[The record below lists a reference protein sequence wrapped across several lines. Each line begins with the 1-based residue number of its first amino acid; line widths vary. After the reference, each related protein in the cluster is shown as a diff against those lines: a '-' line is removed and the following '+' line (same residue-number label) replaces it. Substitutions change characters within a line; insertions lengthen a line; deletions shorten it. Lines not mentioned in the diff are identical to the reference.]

1 LSGTVTT
8 TTPTVIADVPAAS
21 SVLSGRVLQFGA
33 IVTQL
38 ALLLVVFWLFR
49 LEEPA
54 FLVLSATVFAGFT
67 VSYWLPLTWKEP
79 FFVALCIGG
88 ALLIAEPVVVF
99 VVIALLAS
107 VFAIARMNASY
118 RVRVSLLGALL
129 VALTVARQF
138 SLPGLPAALWP
149 TIGAVFMFRLI
160 VIMYDL
166 RGMKE
171 PPSFTAFAAYFLM
184 LPNFYFLFFPVVD
197 YQTMRKGF
205 ARREIGDIAQSGVQW
220 IVRGALQLMLY
231 RVILL
236 MKGELSP
243 ANVTSLMLLVK
254 SMVVTYLLYLH
265 VSGTFHI
272 IVGMLHLFGYDL
284 PETHRRYLLA
294 SSVSDFWR
302 RINIYWKDFMMKTV
316 YLPVFFRLRK
326 SGPVRA
332 QLIGTSLVFVATW
345 ALHAYQY
352 YWLTGSM
359 LLSGPDIAF
368 WSILGAWVVVNL
380 ALEIRA
386 RDTGAS
392 TTPGTMTVAFKT
404 AATFSV
410 IVVLWSMWSSTTLAG
425 WLDLM
430 TYWKVG

>member
-1 LSGTVTT
+1 VTT
-8 TTPTVIADVPAAS
+8 ATAAAAP
-21 SVLSGRVLQFGA
+21 VLSDVAVASTGWSARAVRFAA
-33 IVTQL
+33 IVAQL
-38 ALLLVVFWLFR
+38 ALLLAVFWLFR

-54 FLVLSATVFAGFT
+54 FLVLSATVFGGFA
-67 VSYWLPLTWKEP
+67 VSYWLPLAWKEP

-88 ALLIAEPVVVF
+88 AFLLSEPAVV
-99 VVIALLAS
+99 LA
-107 VFAIARMNASY
+107 V
-118 RVRVSLLGALL
+118 VSLLTL
-129 VALTVARQF
+129 VFIVARMKASYGLRVGLIGGLLICLTIGRQVT
-138 SLPGLPAALWP
+138 LPGLPPALWP

-160 VIMYDL
+160 IVLYDL

-171 PPSFTAFAAYFLM
+171 APSFTALAAYFLM

-197 YQTMRKGF
+197 YQTMRKSF
-205 ARREIGDIAQSGVQW
+205 ARRDVGEIAQSGVQW
-220 IVRGALQLMLY
+220 IVRGTLQLMLY
-231 RVILL
+231 RVVLG
-236 MKGELSP
+236 MKGELEPS
-243 ANVTSLMLLVK
+243 NITSFMFLVK
-254 SMVVTYLLYLH
+254 GMVVTYMLYLH

-294 SSVSDFWR
+294 SSLTDFWR
-302 RINIYWKDFMMKTV
+302 RINIYWKDFMMKVV

-332 QLIGTSLVFVATW
+332 QLIGTAAVFLATW

-352 YWLTGSM
+352 YWLTGRV

-368 WSILGAWVVVNL
+368 WAILGSWVVVNL

-386 RDTGAS
+386 RERGVQPA
-392 TTPGTMTVAFKT
+392 PGRVTVVLKT
-404 AATFSV
+404 AGTFV
-410 IVVLWSMWSSTTLAG
+410 AIVVLWFMWSSPTLSG
-425 WLDLM
+425 FLDQL